1 MVDLAALR
9 QKVHALYA
17 EEREA
22 LGPDGLNQLLERGED
37 WQLAPVLAAG
47 GVLVFPHAG
56 IVECGHQQAACV
68 QAALDSGAD
77 TVIVVSVLH
86 SFTAEMEAARQRVS
100 AGGEPSAEVYWGIQ
114 GTGIE
119 GPRQEWRGDHA
130 LVTWRYL
137 WDAEIQRRGMA
148 PSRVPRVW
156 ERYPCLATGQP
167 EALPGFAALARE
179 AENAAIVSTADS
191 FHHGIGYGD
200 DPEEAYDM
208 DEAGLEY
215 ARTVLNEGIQLLGA
229 GDYAAYDAHCSRA
242 KSDARDAG
250 PVFHALRPQLQGKIL
265 DLVGSDAR
273 ALYDSPPP
281 TWVAAALVAW
291 E

>member
-1 MVDLAALR
+1 MDLEALR

-22 LGPDGLNQLLERGED
+22 LGPSGLNQLLERGED

-100 AGGEPSAEVYWGIQ
+100 AGGEPSAEGYWGIQ

-137 WDAEIQRRGMA
+137 WDAEIQRRGLA
-148 PSRVPRVW
+148 ESQVPRVW
-156 ERYPCLATGQP
+156 ERYPCLAAGQP
-167 EALPGFAALARE
+167 KALPGFAALARE
-179 AENAAIVSTADS
+179 AENAVIVSTADS

-200 DPEEAYDM
+200 DPKETYDM

-215 ARTVLNEGIQLLGA
+215 ARRVLNEGIQLLGA
-229 GDYAAYDAHCSRA
+229 GDYVAYDAHCSRA

-250 PVFHALRPQLQGKIL
+250 PVFHALRPQLQGRIL
-265 DLVGSDAR
+265 ELVGSDAR